1 MQVRGQQYIRNK
13 SIFLCKICCPS
24 LWWAGPGGQ
33 VKFAELFC
41 TLFLGTLAPWNLGTF
56 APWYLSYLAPWHLG
70 YLATWNLGILAPW
83 NLGTLTLSVGSVF
96 DQMPNFGEFWLR
108 MKDFTEMK
116 IAIKIVTTI
125 TDIFIYPYHENSDP
139 YFDGNCNPY
148 YHKKVQKLFQ
158 NVTSFRVPVQHD
170 AHIESEFGKIKERT
184 NWWTKIHKKK
194 N

>member
-1 MQVRGQQYIRNK
+1 
-13 SIFLCKICCPS
+13 
-24 LWWAGPGGQ
+24 
-33 VKFAELFC
+33 
-41 TLFLGTLAPWNLGTF
+41 
-56 APWYLSYLAPWHLG
+56 
-70 YLATWNLGILAPW
+70 
-83 NLGTLTLSVGSVF
+83 
-96 DQMPNFGEFWLR
+96 